1 MQNFSPLGNL
11 INAFLKQQASRAA
24 SNIVVGGNNM
34 LNALQNATQKA
45 PQQQINH
52 SAFKQT
58 NFNTKFEMAQMENTE
73 RAVLVKELL
82 NLPKDFQTLLATMQN
97 ANKLGAQNSAK
108 LFATMQNID
117 VAQLMQMMQ
126 TNGKEAL
133 SKLMQLTSMLNKTG
147 NVDTKQLQELQFVIN
162 ACMPNPNM
170 SNVQFMK
177 NLILLYLPWLPIG
190 ENNNFDIDFSSS
202 EESSD
207 SGSESDD
214 TITILIQTENYG
226 NVKALLVL
234 EAVNKVNV
242 IINCAKIFPKDLL
255 LARLNENSKEY
266 KLETQMTVNEQQTV
280 EKSELDKTK
289 KVHMSGS
296 SVVNPYVLLMA
307 HAIIRNVIDIDKNQS
322 LVKVRKQNVQK

>member
-11 INAFLKQQASRAA
+11 INSFLKHQASKAA
-24 SNIVVGGNNM
+24 SNIVVGGSPL
-34 LNALQNATQKA
+34 LNALQNTQKSQTA
-45 PQQQINH
+45 QVKSNIKP
-52 SAFKQT
+52 QT
-58 NFNTKFEMAQMENTE
+58 NLNTKFEMAQMENTE

-82 NLPKDFQTLLATMQN
+82 NLPKDFQTLLQTMQST
-97 ANKLGAQNSAK
+97 KLQVQGKQGQM
-108 LFATMQNID
+108 LQNIN
-117 VAQLMQMMQ
+117 VTQLMELMQ

-133 SKLMQLTSMLNKTG
+133 SKLMQLTGMLNKMG
-147 NVDTKQLQELQFVIN
+147 NIDTKQLQELQFVIN

-190 ENNNFDIDFSSS
+190 ENNNFDIDFTNSN
-202 EESSD
+202 EEENSAD
-207 SGSESDD
+207 GADD

-226 NVKALLVL
+226 NVKVLLVL
-234 EAVNKVNV
+234 ESTNKVNI

-255 LARLNENSKEY
+255 LTRLKENSQEY

-280 EKSELDKTK
+280 EKSEIGNTK
-289 KVHMSGS
+289 KVHMSGA
-296 SVVNPYVLLMA
+296 SVLNPYILLMA

-322 LVKVRKQNVQK
+322 LVNVRRQNAQK